1 MSSTRARLRT
11 LAATVAAVGATA
23 AFTLSAPLAHAT
35 TTTSCPNGLWI
46 YPSNFIG
53 AFSCS
58 GFADH
63 GAPYVFHIASVVAQ
77 NYPLPGDRGGIANLV
92 ATCGG
97 YTTPNPTT
105 IDGTGCTY
113 TF

>member
-1 MSSTRARLRT
+1 MSSIGPGLRT
-11 LAATVAAVGATA
+11 LTATVAAVGAAA
-23 AFTLSAPLAHAT
+23 AFALPAPVAHAT
-35 TTTSCPNGLWI
+35 TTTSCPTGLWI
-46 YPSNFIG
+46 YPANFIG
-53 AFSCS
+53 AFKCS
-58 GFADH
+58 GFVDQ
-63 GAPYVFHIASVVAQ
+63 GAPYVFHITSVVAQ
-77 NYPLPGDRGGIANLV
+77 NYPLPGDHGGIANLV